1 MSDSDAFLG
10 ATGASSDLLPS
21 NTQLFVSTPRM
32 RKPFYIV
39 LTVGAILAA
48 ILVAVGSSSA
58 LSGSAKGAV
67 LGAAAAVGLVALCG
81 AGFLRRLYIRLYN
94 EALKQG
100 AWHEG
105 LVVFPSG
112 DVVVRF
118 GGVFVNTDKT
128 IESAFLSRAQV
139 ERRCSFLHFR
149 ARNFLKLYYLTLD
162 ARPAVI
168 SICEDDLRD
177 GVARVAD
184 YINDL
189 KAKTSH
195 AASAFGG
202 SLAWTGGVL

>member
-10 ATGASSDLLPS
+10 SAGSSSDLLPS
-21 NTQLFVSTPRM
+21 NTQLFVSAPRL
-32 RKPFYIV
+32 RKPFFIL
-39 LTVGAILAA
+39 LTVGTILTAV
-48 ILVAVGSSSA
+48 LLAVGSSSSLA
-58 LSGSAKGAV
+58 SSAKGGL
-67 LGAAAAVGLVALCG
+67 LGAAAAVALIAAG
-81 AGFLRRLYIRLYN
+81 AALWLRRLYIHQYH

-118 GGVFVNTDKT
+118 SGVFANTDKT

-139 ERRCSFLHFR
+139 ERRCSLLHLGR
-149 ARNFLKLYYLTLD
+149 RNFLKLYYLTLD

-168 SICEDDLRD
+168 SVCEDDLRD

-195 AASAFGG
+195 AAAAFGG
-202 SLAWTGGVL
+202 SLAWTGGVI